1 MFKKSV
7 LVLAALASV
16 GVAQAQQDSTVT
28 TVVTENT
35 DKYRVETNRFGSNW
49 FIGFGVGAGMYFGD
63 HDKQANFGDR
73 LGGSAS
79 VYVGKWFTPGI
90 GIRLGVQAGRNRG
103 LSGWDG
109 HTNSVVGNQS
119 NANYNRGNYGGFV
132 KDATVSGGRIVSGDV
147 YEVRNDHA
155 YPLYQTQ
162 QDYVQAFGDVLF
174 NVSQMIGGYRQDR
187 FYSLIPYAH
196 LGFAHSTER
205 APLSGQ
211 FSHELVGGIGVLNR
225 FRLSDALDLN
235 VDVRATYTGDHFDQ
249 ETFGSKANQQG
260 AAFKLSNTGRYGEG
274 ILSAQ
279 IGLSYNFNKRHWD
292 RSKVVTHTVRIGDEA
307 LANLRNRIGQLEAT
321 NSDLRRQLEAALN
334 REVNAENVAAMP
346 LLVTFPIDRWVL
358 SNKDKVNLEFLA
370 ATLKANPNMKYTV
383 TGYADR
389 GTGSVKRN
397 IFLARKRSEVIYS
410 YLVNEC
416 GVSESQLTKD
426 SQGGVANMYHNDP
439 RCSRAVLLKIAE

>member
-16 GVAQAQQDSTVT
+16 GVAQAQQDTTVT

-109 HTNSVVGNQS
+109 HKVSDPNSNW
-119 NANYNRGNYGGFV
+119 NNYAGFV
-132 KDATVSGGRIVSGDV
+132 KDAVVSNRRIVSGDA
-147 YEVRNDHA
+147 YDVRKDHS
-155 YPLYQTQ
+155 YTLYQTQ

-205 APLSGQ
+205 APLSNE

-249 ETFGSKANQQG
+249 ESYASRHGSHNIT
-260 AAFKLSNTGRYGEG
+260 NTGRYGEG

-279 IGLSYNFNKRHWD
+279 IGLSYNFNKRDWD
-292 RSKVVTHTVRIGDEA
+292 RSKVVTQTVRIGDEA
-307 LANLRNRIGQLEAT
+307 LASLRNRIGQLEAT
-321 NSDLRRQLEAALN
+321 NSDLRRQLESALN